1 MREKRQAR
9 RGPVA
14 GKAALTE
21 ARRAAQAEI
30 ERLASLLKPD
40 AKWDSIFR
48 RIERLAQSGAR
59 AVESP
64 ADRAAAERLGFSAS
78 DLLAAVRL
86 GDAGRIKRILAG
98 AEARLD
104 AAMEGIPGVVRS
116 ADRVAWMKAH
126 AGRQPLPG
134 EVFRW
139 MLVEQERGDIER
151 DEAAMVAHAKDEA
164 RRDRDGLLPRPEA
177 SELLASL
184 KRLERMRI
192 DDPAAWPTVNG
203 LKDMLGMSRGR
214 IVAAA
219 TKGRWGSRN
228 LHRGGPSN
236 PKRGIKVRR
245 RRLKDGKMKW
255 VWVDALKHVGGRPQV
270 RVAPR
275 GIVLVLLALKEIR
288 PEVSPE
294 ISSVVRRL
302 KK

>member
-30 ERLASLLKPD
+30 DLGVRLLGPD
-40 AKWDSIFR
+40 EKWGSILR
-48 RIERLAQSGAR
+48 KIERMDKIGAM

-86 GDAGRIKRILAG
+86 RDASRIKRILAG

-116 ADRVAWMKAH
+116 ADRVAWMKSH
-126 AGRQPLPG
+126 AGRQPRPG

-164 RRDRDGLLPRPEA
+164 RRDRDRMPPRLEA
-177 SELLASL
+177 SELRASL
-184 KRLERMRI
+184 KRLERMPL
-192 DDPAAWPTVNG
+192 DDPAAWPTVSG

-228 LHRGGPSN
+228 LHRGEPS
-236 PKRGIKVRR
+236 
-245 RRLKDGKMKW
+245 
-255 VWVDALKHVGGRPQV
+255 KHVGGRPQV

-275 GIVLVLLALKEIR
+275 GVFLVLLALKEIR
-288 PEVSPE
+288 PEVSAE